1 MSDLGTQGATLA
13 QELQSG
19 TIPQVAALP
28 EALRVIFEDIYAQ
41 AIAHSFLI
49 AVPVA
54 IVSLIAIVFL
64 MPEGIVGRATIWL
77 RRVLTILP
85 ADHPDVTRRSSPPS

>member
-1 MSDLGTQGATLA
+1 
-13 QELQSG
+13 
-19 TIPQVAALP
+19 
-28 EALRVIFEDIYAQ
+28 VIFEDIYAQ

-64 MPEGIVGRATIWL
+64 PNTPLNRMTTTERIHAGEADLAT
-77 RRVLTILP
+77 VSTSTGMNALP
-85 ADHPDVTRRSSPPS
+85 ATGRTTASRVARRR